1 MLGHAAMDWTYLGH
15 AMWLVEAAGLRLLC
29 DPLLGE
35 SHHCGVFEVVP
46 RREVDA
52 TALRADFILVS
63 HRHPD
68 HFDVESLDRL
78 ARLDPDAVVV
88 TADALI
94 CAVATRLGFRNVQ
107 QVAPGSSI
115 DLDGVRL
122 VTTPSIDPREWGVM
136 IGCDGAAAWNQV
148 DTVLEGPA
156 DVVRVRDAALASL
169 GVAQVGFAA
178 VRWQP
183 MLEIAAQLGEP
194 TRFPLR
200 LYDRVL
206 RDIAAIDARAIMP
219 ASAGGSHRGPF
230 AWLDRVVFPVP
241 EQRLLR
247 DLATLCPRA
256 GLFASEVGTT
266 WRIDAR
272 DTTAIRGGGD
282 SLVRVEARA
291 DRRTFAPFWTPAL
304 VDPNPSGTD
313 VATMRAAV
321 LHWLHAD
328 LCEGLARGLA
338 DLATARPLALV
349 VEIVWPD
356 DTETFTF
363 TALRDG
369 VHVRRGGHDDW
380 DACNQIAGSL
390 LWEVVTGRRGWGDVL
405 LAGALRGRVRA
416 YRIAAGGA
424 QAIGLAE
431 TFLYYGLDYDASHE
445 RAVWWEVEQA
455 LAARPQ

>member
-1 MLGHAAMDWTYLGH
+1 MDWTYLGH
-15 AMWLVEAAGLRLLC
+15 AMWLVEAAGLRLVC

-46 RREVDA
+46 PREVDA
-52 TALRADFILVS
+52 AALRADFVLVS

-68 HFDVESLDRL
+68 HFDVASLDRL
-78 ARLDPDAVVV
+78 AQLDPDSVVV
-88 TADALI
+88 TPDALV
-94 CAVATRLGFRNVQ
+94 CAVATKLGFRTVQ
-107 QVAPGSSI
+107 QVAPGTSI
-115 DLDGVRL
+115 DLDGVKL
-122 VTTPSIDPREWGVM
+122 VTTPSLDPREWGVM

-148 DTVLEGPA
+148 DTVLEGPR

-169 GVAQVGFAA
+169 GAARVDFAA

-200 LYDRVL
+200 YYDRVL
-206 RDIAAIDARAIMP
+206 RDIAAIEARAIMP

-241 EQRLLR
+241 ESRLLR
-247 DLATLCPRA
+247 DLAALCPDA
-256 GLFASEVGTT
+256 ALFASAVGTT
-266 WRIDAR
+266 WRITADGCVARPHHGDA
-272 DTTAIRGGGD
+272 
-282 SLVRVEARA
+282 LVRVGAREDPRA
-291 DRRTFAPFWTPAL
+291 FAPFSIPAL
-304 VDPNPSGTD
+304 IDPNPSATD

-321 LHWLHAD
+321 HRWLHED
-328 LCEGLARGLA
+328 LCDGLARGLA
-338 DLATARPLALV
+338 DVTTSSLSLV

-356 DTETFTF
+356 DRESFTF
-363 TALRDG
+363 TAQPG
-369 VHVRRGGHDDW
+369 SAHARRGTHDDW

-405 LAGALRGRVRA
+405 LAGALRARVRA
-416 YRIAAGGA
+416 YRVANGGA
-424 QAIGLAE
+424 QTLAIAE
-431 TFLYYGLDYDASHE
+431 TFLYYGLDYDTSHE

-455 LAARPQ
+455 LAARE